1 MTVSFLNGSD
11 VHEYIH
17 SFSQYFLNF
26 YSTWCIT
33 SSVLYCAVYKVESD
47 MGPVF
52 LRVSRIKSMFMDNYN
67 TINTVLNDIFK
78 SWEKEVW
85 KFRRETFKVCLKEVA
100 FERAL
105 EQRGTWNWRPW
116 QGGFGQRRCIP
127 VIGTKNKGIKTTQC
141 RIFINNNKSLRLAK
155 TSFKLEK

>member
-78 SWEKEVW
+78 SWEKGVKVQKRNFQSMLEGGGIW
-85 KFRRETFKVCLKEVA
+85 ESSGTERDLELKTLARRIWAEKVHSCHRDKK
-100 FERAL
+100 
-105 EQRGTWNWRPW
+105 QRH
-116 QGGFGQRRCIP
+116 
-127 VIGTKNKGIKTTQC
+127 KNHTM
-141 RIFINNNKSLRLAK
+141 
-155 TSFKLEK
+155 